1 VKRSFNIAVGSLLI
15 ALSITIWTLTVICP
29 KGPESYDVE
38 IDGHYYIE
46 EVIPQPSTG
55 DLARREYIEL
65 VEISAEKVLRPP
77 VESPFW
83 RFWDNWGM
91 LLSLFAFFPIFAVG
105 VSRLM
110 PALMRTPS

>member
-1 VKRSFNIAVGSLLI
+1 LVTI
-15 ALSITIWTLTVICP
+15 SITIWTLAVIGP
-29 KGPESYDVE
+29 KGPARYDVE

-46 EVIPQPSTG
+46 EVMPQPSTG

-77 VESPFW
+77 VKSPFW

-105 VSRLM
+105 ISKLM
-110 PALMRTPS
+110 PALMRTES